1 MDKNTGISEPTVV
14 IPWWLVINPSEV
26 SDNGQLPD
34 ND

>member
-1 MDKNTGISEPTVV
+1 MLDKTGPVEQVVV